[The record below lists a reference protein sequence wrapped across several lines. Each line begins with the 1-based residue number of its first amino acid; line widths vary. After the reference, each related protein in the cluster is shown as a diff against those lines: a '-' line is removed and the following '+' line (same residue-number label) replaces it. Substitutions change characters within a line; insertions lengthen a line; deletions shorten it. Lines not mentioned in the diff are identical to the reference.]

1 MNVQMLLLLP
11 PLAVLALLGLA
22 WTCFGLLTG
31 FGRACPIYTAPRRAA
46 AAATAATA
54 FLLLSCAEAQYG
66 FQTQVTLS
74 VSNLLTS

>member
-1 MNVQMLLLLP
+1 MLLLLP

-22 WTCFGLLTG
+22 WTSFGLLTG
-31 FGRACPIYTAPRRAA
+31 FGRACPIHTAPRR

>member
-1 MNVQMLLLLP
+1 MLLLLP

-31 FGRACPIYTAPRRAA
+31 FGRACPIHTAPRRA